1 MSCEHWYALKVR
13 PRCEGMSA
21 KILQSKGYEL
31 FLPTYKSRRHWSDR
45 IKTMEL
51 PLFPGYFF
59 CRFDVMT
66 RLPILTTPG
75 VHSIVG
81 VGKAPEPIDPTEI
94 ESIRTVVK
102 AGMAYNPHPYINVGE
117 TVRIEQ
123 GSLMGLT
130 GVVTEVRN
138 ELRLI
143 LSVNL
148 LMRSVSVE
156 IDRSWIEHA
165 GRAQTRGHQ
174 QPTQRAM
181 Q

>member
-1 MSCEHWYALKVR
+1 MSCELWYALKVR

-21 KILQSKGYEL
+21 QVLQGKGYEL
-31 FLPTYKSRRHWSDR
+31 FLPTYKSRRQWSDR
-45 IKTMEL
+45 IKTVEL

-59 CRFDVMT
+59 CRFDLRT

-81 VGKAPEPIDPTEI
+81 IGKTPEPIDLAEI
-94 ESIRTVVK
+94 ESIRAIVK
-102 AGMAYNPHPYINVGE
+102 AGVAYDPHPYINVGQ
-117 TVRIEQ
+117 TVRIEH

-130 GVVTEVRN
+130 GLVTEVRK

-143 LSVNL
+143 LSVSL

-156 IDRSWIEHA
+156 IDRSWV
-165 GRAQTRGHQ
+165 GPVQVQTARQKG
-174 QPTQRAM
+174 PAEMALR
-181 Q
+181 